1 MKREKF
7 MYYLWVIQTISFGF
21 ILIMSIIIALTSNKA
36 IVKAIYSVIIISN
49 SLFLPV
55 LVRYVIKFKEIHP
68 KEMAINNVLK
78 NNNNYKKYI
87 RYVYIL
93 GAFILLFDVVSVI
106 FGHYYVPIL
115 VFAISMPVII
125 TIYYKIFMII
135 HRELHLF
142 NKTL

>member
-115 VFAISMPVII
+115 VFAISMPVIVTII
-125 TIYYKIFMII
+125 TFP
-135 HRELHLF
+135 
-142 NKTL
+142 N

>member
-93 GAFILLFDVVSVI
+93 GAFILLFDIVSVI

-115 VFAISMPVII
+115 VFAISMPVIV